1 LGIFTCFFLTTFA
14 VDYSLDVESF
24 AKMVDKLGTEHVT
37 YSLTPGLT
45 RDATRMTNTSSL
57 GPTTVSQSRLATAGT
72 ERKKPKEVSIY
83 RISHTF
89 VMKQLVSILIHV
101 FP

>member
-1 LGIFTCFFLTTFA
+1 M
-14 VDYSLDVESF
+14 DYSLDVESF